1 MWNTMLFPLLASL
14 SVLLSAAAPVP
25 EDPALSPIL
34 AKRDVECDSKFGHS
48 IVVSDCYE
56 VLRNMRE
63 LPQFKADRGEGI
75 FAAASGTFSR
85 NAVDSRFRFPQSF
98 TTRTCTIFVDMT
110 NTLNEVVIRRSS
122 VLVGAQRINNQC
134 VRQQS
139 IGGTDITN
147 GIATAIGNERNL
159 HHSLRAGW
167 EVCKALANDTP
178 FDQQAQCLLHE
189 LEVGA
194 EAAVAAE
201 RATGP
206 SNHGTSKR

>member
-1 MWNTMLFPLLASL
+1 MLLPLIASLLAHL
-14 SVLLSAAAPVP
+14 STAAPVP
-25 EDPALSPIL
+25 GDPALSPIL
-34 AKRDVECDSKFGHS
+34 AKRSIECDANFGHN
-48 IVVSDCYE
+48 IALGDCYE
-56 VLRNMRE
+56 VLRNMRK
-63 LPQFKADRGEGI
+63 LPQFKDDSGEGI
-75 FAAASGTFSR
+75 FAQASGTFSR
-85 NAVDSRFRFPQSF
+85 NAVDSRFRLPQSF
-98 TTRTCTIFVDMT
+98 TTRTCTIFVDLSS
-110 NTLNEVVIRRSS
+110 TLNELVIMRSS

-134 VRQQS
+134 VRLQY

-147 GIATAIGNERNL
+147 GIATAIGNEQFL
-159 HHSLRAGW
+159 HHSLRPGW

-189 LEVGA
+189 LEVVA

>member
-1 MWNTMLFPLLASL
+1 MWNTMLFPLIASL

-34 AKRDVECDSKFGHS
+34 AKRGIRCDAKFGHN
-48 IVVSDCYE
+48 IVASDCNE
-56 VLRNMRE
+56 VLRNMRA
-63 LPQFKADRGEGI
+63 LPQFKAGRREGI
-75 FAAASGTFSR
+75 FAESSSTFSC

-98 TTRTCTIFVDMT
+98 TTRTCTIFVDLKSS
-110 NTLNEVVIRRSS
+110 LNELVIRRSR
-122 VLVGAQRINNQC
+122 VLVGAQRINEQC
-134 VRQQS
+134 VRQQY
-139 IGGTDITN
+139 IGGTDMTNDIT
-147 GIATAIGNERNL
+147 TAIGNEQNL
-159 HHSLRAGW
+159 HHSFRAGW

-201 RATGP
+201 RATRP